1 MSTRVLY
8 EYQKQLKLYSQQIF
22 DAFTQGVENFE
33 EYKYIQGKLHMLN
46 ICQQELSRLL
56 DEEEK
61 IDDYNFIRAWSHYGK
76 V

>member
-8 EYQKQLKLYSQQIF
+8 EYQKQLKLLYQQLL
-22 DAFTQGVENFE
+22 DAFTQGVESFE
-33 EYKYIQGKLHMLN
+33 EYKYIQGKLHMID

-61 IDDYNFIRAWSHYGK
+61 IDD
-76 V
+76 

>member
-1 MSTRVLY
+1 MTTRVLY
-8 EYQKQLKLYSQQIF
+8 EFQKQLKLYKQQIF
-22 DAFTQGVENFE
+22 DALTQGVENFE

-61 IDDYNFIRAWSHYGK
+61 IDD
-76 V
+76 

>member
-8 EYQKQLKLYSQQIF
+8 EYQKQLKLYREQLF
-22 DAFTQGVENFE
+22 DAFTQGVESFE

-61 IDDYNFIRAWSHYGK
+61 IDD
-76 V
+76 

>member
-8 EYQKQLKLYSQQIF
+8 EFQKQLKLYRQQLF
-22 DAFTQGVENFE
+22 DALTQGVENYE
-33 EYKYIQGKLHMLN
+33 EYKYIQGKLHMID

-61 IDDYNFIRAWSHYGK
+61 NDD
-76 V
+76 

>member
-8 EYQKQLKLYSQQIF
+8 EFQKQLKLYRQQLF
-22 DAFTQGVENFE
+22 DALTQGVENYE
-33 EYKYIQGKLHMLN
+33 EYKYIQGKLHMID

-61 IDDYNFIRAWSHYGK
+61 NDE
-76 V
+76 

>member
-8 EYQKQLKLYSQQIF
+8 EYQKQLKLYSQQLF
-22 DAFTQGVENFE
+22 DALTQGVENYE
-33 EYKYIQGKLHMLN
+33 EYKYIQRKLHMLN

-61 IDDYNFIRAWSHYGK
+61 IDD
-76 V
+76 